1 MWSTQLSGGVNLDPV
16 KVDARVSFSNSSRK
30 APFELGFGYSRSN
43 IAASPYGAYFINRLD
58 NGQTGFADVV
68 FSRLDED
75 LLAYGV
81 DLSWEAAPQ
90 LVVSAGFEG
99 SNTDRDSERREFQMI
114 APSTFPS
121 GVALFRPDYLLG
133 AEVIDF
139 YKIGVIETTE
149 SDPAFTAKL
158 DTQAAYLQLQTEV
171 ADGFEVNVG
180 ARYEKAEQSVEP
192 RQVFSTASGSTAG
205 TRLENDYLLPALTVT
220 WKFADDMQ
228 ARLNAS
234 KTIARPQFRELMLQ
248 AYYDPESNRAYR
260 GNPLLVDSEFTN
272 AELRWEWYFAR
283 DQRVSVA
290 GFWKK
295 IDRPIEAFTSFN
307 DNNPETSFA
316 NAPSATLYGVE
327 FESQKHF
334 DMADFTEMPAFASRR
349 LVLIGNYTWSK
360 SSLSVKSGDTT
371 AVYGTAIQP
380 ASNFFRDGAPLT
392 GQSQHL
398 ANLQFGFE
406 DQDSL
411 SQQTLLLSYASDRVT
426 SRGAAGLPDI
436 YESPGLSVDFV
447 ARQGVTIFGRD
458 MEFKVE
464 ARNLLGREYREFQ
477 ERGPNRVYFN
487 RYDMGVKFSASVTA
501 SF

>member
-1 MWSTQLSGGVNLDPV
+1 SGKRISSGDVATGALAKQFVNTRTGLVQRNTGLPANLSFSATGGTSRELGDGEVGLIATAGYGQSWSTKENTEQSSGSADLSVLDKDYREVATDNRVVVNGLLGIGYEFGEGNKVRWTNLIIRDTLKRSSLAAGKQNSQRPGSDFLEQQTGWYERQVWSTQLSGGVNLDPV

-192 RQVFSTASGSTAG
+192 RQVFATASGGGAG
-205 TRLENDYLLPALTVT
+205 TKLDNDYLLPAVTLT

-234 KTIARPQFRELMLQ
+234 KTIARPQFREL
-248 AYYDPESNRAYR
+248 
-260 GNPLLVDSEFTN
+260 
-272 AELRWEWYFAR
+272 
-283 DQRVSVA
+283 
-290 GFWKK
+290 
-295 IDRPIEAFTSFN
+295 
-307 DNNPETSFA
+307 
-316 NAPSATLYGVE
+316 
-327 FESQKHF
+327 
-334 DMADFTEMPAFASRR
+334 
-349 LVLIGNYTWSK
+349 
-360 SSLSVKSGDTT
+360 
-371 AVYGTAIQP
+371 
-380 ASNFFRDGAPLT
+380 
-392 GQSQHL
+392 
-398 ANLQFGFE
+398 
-406 DQDSL
+406 
-411 SQQTLLLSYASDRVT
+411 
-426 SRGAAGLPDI
+426 
-436 YESPGLSVDFV
+436 
-447 ARQGVTIFGRD
+447 
-458 MEFKVE
+458 
-464 ARNLLGREYREFQ
+464 
-477 ERGPNRVYFN
+477 
-487 RYDMGVKFSASVTA
+487 
-501 SF
+501 